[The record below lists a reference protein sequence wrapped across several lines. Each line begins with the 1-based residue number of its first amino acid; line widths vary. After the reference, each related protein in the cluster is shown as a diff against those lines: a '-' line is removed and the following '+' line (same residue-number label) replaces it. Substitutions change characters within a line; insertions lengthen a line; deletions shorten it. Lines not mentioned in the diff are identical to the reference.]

1 MDPCIAH
8 SDILFMTILRSIPAS
23 PRYQQCAMK
32 QDMDEKKLIRSGLF
46 VLSKQHDSPLFHFA
60 LFFLSFSLHFCIY
73 SQCVSAVDYIL
84 MHYMTLGVLESCN
97 ASLQLGDRCNVSFAH
112 EKKTEKISN
121 LTMII
126 FFL

>member
-1 MDPCIAH
+1 
-8 SDILFMTILRSIPAS
+8 
-23 PRYQQCAMK
+23 MK

-97 ASLQLGDRCNVSFAH
+97 LVTGVMYHLH
-112 EKKTEKISN
+112 MKKKNRENI
-121 LTMII
+121 
-126 FFL
+126 